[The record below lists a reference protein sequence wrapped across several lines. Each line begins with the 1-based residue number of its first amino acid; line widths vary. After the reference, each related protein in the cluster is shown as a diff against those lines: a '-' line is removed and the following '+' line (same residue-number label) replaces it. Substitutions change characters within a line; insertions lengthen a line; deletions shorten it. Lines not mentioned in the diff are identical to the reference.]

1 MIIGCLAVVFWYET
15 VLPKI
20 SSPWLAEDGLGL
32 KDKGGPQRSWEP
44 TDEPEPAAEE
54 SLGVPEGGA
63 RDFLG
68 FTYGSTAG
76 ARGLPVDTPVFTRW
90 VDMGF
95 TEALG

>member
-1 MIIGCLAVVFWYET
+1 MPCGCLFGMKQFSQRNLHPT
-15 VLPKI
+15 NL
-20 SSPWLAEDGLGL
+20 SEDGL

-68 FTYGSTAG
+68 N
-76 ARGLPVDTPVFTRW
+76 LPWIYWWGPGVTC
-90 VDMGF
+90 
-95 TEALG
+95 

>member
-1 MIIGCLAVVFWYET
+1 MFFFCMKQFPQRFPPHEFL
-15 VLPKI
+15 
-20 SSPWLAEDGLGL
+20 SEDGLGL

-68 FTYGSTAG
+68 IYHGIYHGFTAG
-76 ARGLPVDTPVFTRW
+76 ARGLPVDTPC
-90 VDMGF
+90 
-95 TEALG
+95 